1 MEKKKMNIVIYA
13 DEEIYQN
20 VFSLFTYQIE
30 NEVVH
35 FFDRNKS
42 DVRHISSNKYINY
55 SINSISGYRNISH
68 VIIQKSFYRNK
79 DLIRI
84 LRNFKLINPDVKVLV
99 LIDDDPQYYGVLL
112 SLIAKEQLSTVAMN
126 DEDIKSWFFS
136 EGQLPDQ
143 SAFIIEK
150 PTKKQWKEFEMY

>member
-84 LRNFKLINPDVKVLV
+84 LRNFKLINPDVKLLV

-112 SLIAKEQLSTVAMN
+112 SLIAKERLSTVAMN

-143 SAFIIEK
+143 SALIIEK